1 MRLWFYLDFFLA
13 FFVEFPL
20 AFFVEFLD
28 FFVEF
33 PLAFFVDNAFSLF
46 CGSDGPPE
54 LDAHPEMGLG
64 LELPEGFGFPL
75 GSLGSVGSLCKAS
88 I

>member
-20 AFFVEFLD
+20 AFFDEFLD

-33 PLAFFVDNAFSLF
+33 PFAFFVDNAFPLF
-46 CGSDGPPE
+46 CAADGPPG
-54 LDAHPEMGLG
+54 LDAPPEVGLG
-64 LELPEGFGFPL
+64 LELLGGFGFLL